1 MIRRGFGAIVSQ
13 AQGLGLAPS
22 REVYLPLF
30 QGTERYRVVRQLG
43 QGGMGVVYEAHDL
56 VRGVPVALKT
66 MRGESTGEGIA
77 RLKAEFRSLAD
88 VQHPNLVALY
98 ELERAGDLWFFTMEL
113 LRGQAF
119 SSLLEGASAA
129 PPPTVPDDWAPTEQ
143 DVAVDHGALSS
154 GLEPEKIGG
163 FFAQIA
169 RGVAALH
176 ARGKLHR
183 DLKPS
188 NVMIEPSGRAVILD
202 FGLVSE
208 AGEAADG
215 RIMGTPV
222 FMAPEQALGHAL
234 TEACDWYAFG
244 TMLYRAVCGALP
256 FGTGK
261 SAVAAKMLGAPP
273 TAAALLAG
281 ELGRLADELI
291 RFEPSERPRGAEVLA
306 RLEAYAH
313 ERASG
318 STTPGPRR
326 SSAGP
331 VGRTAEV
338 AMLESSLRH
347 AERGRLSFALVTGD
361 SGIGKSELL
370 SSFAQRC
377 AERGAVVLTGR
388 CFDRENIP
396 YKMLDP
402 LVDDLVTRLGTSL
415 AEQRRELSRVSG
427 ADKAALAR
435 MFPAF
440 AALEPEL
447 PPLNEPEVELRA
459 RGFAALVETLRVI
472 RRARPVVLWIDDVQW
487 GDADSLGFF
496 AELLRSE
503 DPPPLLCVLS
513 GRSEDSPVHRW
524 FDAWPPGTFAV
535 EIDRIS
541 VGPLSTEAARELALS
556 ELPIGARDRLARAQL
571 IAQESGGSPLWVR
584 ILASA
589 TEAKAPSLEGLVL
602 ERVLRLN
609 LAERQLVVMAAIA
622 VRPLSLAIAQHI
634 SGGPEALQTA
644 AARPCADLLLR
655 VEWTQAT
662 SWYEPFHDRVRQIL
676 LDRLSPAERVA
687 LHRALAELLE
697 ELSADPEL
705 LALHYQGAKDPE
717 RAARYAEIAAEAA
730 ARSLAF
736 DRAATLYQIALDG
749 PAPSDRV
756 RLLGALANALT
767 GAGKRREAGHVLLAA
782 SELATGEAQRSL
794 RIQALRSFL
803 LAGYVSESLAAVA
816 PELER
821 IGFAVPRSARASLL
835 SAGLLALRSSLV
847 RTVERDDAAVAPDDL
862 AALELMWDVAA
873 GLSIVDPMLGA
884 KFDAFHG
891 LLARRVGART
901 HLLRSLLTQAI
912 NVASVGESAAYADR
926 RAKIEDL
933 KGRVPSELSHA
944 QVAYGLAV
952 ADTYRADWA
961 AGHRGLL
968 EARRRFSRMPEIQ
981 PEVGWSGALLVYV
994 CHQLGRLREARRWL
1008 AQSVIDSDARGDLWS
1023 QIVVRTGFANA
1034 LWLSSGED
1042 RKAQAALEEAERL
1055 CSERQYTL
1063 VDGWTLYARC
1073 LLDLFRDDP
1082 LQALKTLEAAWP
1094 RLKRNFYLHVTA
1106 LRISTLEARG
1116 RAAMSAFRRGL
1127 GARYGQLARADA
1139 RRLEREGTP
1148 WSLGIAAT
1156 LRAGLAPEA
1165 DVPEQLRAAE
1175 AAFERA
1181 DMLMHVQLLRRRRGA
1196 LLGGDTGRSI
1206 VATTD
1211 QWAQD
1216 QGLIDLEGMSRV
1228 WVGF

>member
-1 MIRRGFGAIVSQ
+1 
-13 AQGLGLAPS
+13 
-22 REVYLPLF
+22 
-30 QGTERYRVVRQLG
+30 
-43 QGGMGVVYEAHDL
+43 MGVVYEAHDV

-66 MRGESTGEGIA
+66 VRGESTTEGIT

-98 ELERAGDLWFFTMEL
+98 ELERAGDVWFFTMEL
-113 LRGQAF
+113 LRGQAL
-119 SSLLEGASAA
+119 SSLLDSANTP

-143 DVAVDHGALSS
+143 DVASDQGSPLA
-154 GLEPEKIGG
+154 GLEPGEIGG
-163 FFAQIA
+163 IFAQIA

-244 TMLYRAVCGALP
+244 TMLYRAVSGALP
-256 FGTGK
+256 FGVGK
-261 SAVAAKMLGAPP
+261 SALAAKMRRTAP
-273 TAAALLAG
+273 TAAALTAG
-281 ELGRLADELI
+281 ELGRLADDLI

-306 RLEAYAH
+306 RLEAFSP

-318 STTPGPRR
+318 STSPGTRR
-326 SSAGP
+326 GAGGP
-331 VGRTAEV
+331 LGRATEV
-338 AMLESSLRH
+338 STLESSLRH
-347 AERGRLSFALVTGD
+347 AESGRLSFALVTGD

-370 SSFAQRC
+370 SFFAQRC

-402 LVDDLVTRLGTSL
+402 LVDALVTRLGSTL
-415 AEQRRELSRVSG
+415 AEERLALDTVDAR
-427 ADKAALAR
+427 DKAALAR
-435 MFPAF
+435 MFPVF
-440 AALEPEL
+440 AALERGLPEV
-447 PPLNEPEVELRA
+447 NEPEVELRA
-459 RGFAALVETLRVI
+459 RGFAALVEVLRLI
-472 RRARPVVLWIDDVQW
+472 RRARQVVLWIDDVQW

-503 DPPPLLCVLS
+503 EPPALLCVLS
-513 GRSEDSPVHRW
+513 GRGEDSPVHRW

-535 EIDRIS
+535 EIDRVS
-541 VGPLSTEAARELALS
+541 VGPLAPDAARELALS
-556 ELPIGARDRLARAQL
+556 ELPIGAQDRLVRAQL
-571 IAQESGGSPLWVR
+571 IAEESGGSPLWVR

-589 TEAKAPSLEGLVL
+589 PDTKAPSLDQLIL
-602 ERVLRLN
+602 DRVLRLN

-622 VRPLSLAIAQHI
+622 ARPLSLAIAQHI
-634 SGGPEALQTA
+634 AGGAEALQTA
-644 AARPCADLLLR
+644 AARPCAELLLR
-655 VEWTQAT
+655 VEWMRAT

-676 LDRLSPAERVA
+676 LDRMSSAERAA

-697 ELSADPEL
+697 ELAADPEL
-705 LALHYQGAKDPE
+705 LALHYQGAGDPE
-717 RAARYAEIAAEAA
+717 QAARYAAIAADAA
-730 ARSLAF
+730 AKSLAF
-736 DRAATLYQIALDG
+736 DRAATLYQIALAG
-749 PAPSDRV
+749 PALTDRV

-767 GAGKRREAGHVLLAA
+767 GAGKRREAGHVLLEA
-782 SELATGEAQRSL
+782 SQRSTGETQRSL

-803 LAGYVSESLAAVA
+803 LAGYVTESLAAVA

-821 IGFAVPRSARASLL
+821 IGFTAPRSARSSLL
-835 SAGLLALRSSLV
+835 GAGLLALRSSLV
-847 RTVERDDAAVAPDDL
+847 RVEERDDSAVAPEQL
-862 AALELMWDVAA
+862 NALELMWDVAA
-873 GLSIVDPMLGA
+873 GLSIVDPVLGS
-884 KFDAFHG
+884 KFDAYHG
-891 LLARRVGART
+891 LLARRSGSRT
-901 HLLRSLLTQAI
+901 HLLRSLITQAI
-912 NVASVGESAAYADR
+912 NVASVGQSAAYAER
-926 RAKIEDL
+926 CAKIDDL
-933 KGRVPSELSHA
+933 KTRVTSELSHA
-944 QVAYGLAV
+944 QIAYGLAV

-961 AGHRGLL
+961 VGHRGLL
-968 EARRRFSRMPEIQ
+968 EARRRFSRMPEVQ

-1008 AQSVIDSDARGDLWS
+1008 AQGVIDSDARGDLWS

-1034 LWLSSGED
+1034 LWLTSGED

-1073 LLDLFRDDP
+1073 LLDLFCDEP
-1082 LQALKTLEAAWP
+1082 LEALKKLDAAWP
-1094 RLKRNFYLHVTA
+1094 RLKKNFYLHVTA
-1106 LRISTLEARG
+1106 LRISALEARG

-1127 GARYGQLARADA
+1127 GARFGHLARADA

-1148 WSLGIAAT
+1148 WSVAIAAT
-1156 LRAGLAPEA
+1156 LRAGLAPEHET
-1165 DVPEQLRAAE
+1165 PERLREAE

-1196 LLGGDTGRSI
+1196 LLSGDTGRSI

-1211 QWAQD
+1211 QWALD
-1216 QGLIDLEGMSRV
+1216 QGLTDVEGVSRV